1 MPNPNGMSPNFGSAF
16 NCLRSISVPVSATLL
31 GSQNNWCCFL
41 FTKAA
46 LAHLMPL
53 YVFPKMSS
61 HTLRLSKSAESY
73 ASNADFTSYSAIA
86 VVGPKSKLPSSQ
98 VATPAIFAHK
108 RTRAMF
114 PSLVAESPP
123 ADCRGHAGVPTSPS
137 TPSATLLSRLTAC
150 GDVARQCPSI
160 ARSWAH
166 QTGLHFQ
173 ATIAPL
179 S

>member
-1 MPNPNGMSPNFGSAF
+1 
-16 NCLRSISVPVSATLL
+16 
-31 GSQNNWCCFL
+31 
-41 FTKAA
+41 
-46 LAHLMPL
+46 MPL

-123 ADCRGHAGVPTSPS
+123 ADCRGHARSRCFSRPIRSTERSVADGVDGEVG
-137 TPSATLLSRLTAC
+137 TPALLL
-150 GDVARQCPSI
+150 
-160 ARSWAH
+160 WASE
-166 QTGLHFQ
+166 FV
-173 ATIAPL
+173 L
-179 S
+179 SS